1 MPKFI
6 VSVREVHVQ
15 PYEVEAQDKEA
26 AIKVVRDGGGDIDD
40 GAFEYSHTLDPEFW
54 TVEEV
59 PVDLDEQ
66 EQVDNYERQLKAARL
81 VLNNPGSGKLWKAY
95 EVWCEGLELDPADAD
110 NEARFKE
117 LEKKI
122 KEGAS

>member
-26 AIKVVRDGGGDIDD
+26 AIKVVRDGGGEIDD
-40 GAFEYSHTLDPEFW
+40 GAFEYSHTLHPEFW

-59 PVDLDEQ
+59 PQAEVDEW
-66 EQVDNYERQLKAARL
+66 ELKTARTAL
-81 VLNNPGSGKLWKAY
+81 EANAGLAKLWKAY
-95 EVWCEGLELDPADAD
+95 EVWCERLGLDPADAD

-117 LEKKI
+117 FEKKI
-122 KEGAS
+122 MEGA